1 MKKKQFNKY
10 IALGTI
16 AIVDIST
23 PLYPEA
29 SMKID
34 LSVWLDLLDR
44 GLGRVCCNGVGY
56 AQGKIGG
63 KVNRIHKMITQHFN
77 GHVDHENHDRLDNRF
92 SNLRDVTPS
101 ENQRNRSIGSLN
113 KSGHI
118 GINEVK
124 GVRGSTWRTTIWDGK
139 KKVHLGVFKTIDKA
153 IVARKAAEVE
163 LGFHKN
169 HGAK

>member
-1 MKKKQFNKY
+1 MKKIQSNEY

-23 PLYPEA
+23 PAYPKA

-34 LSVWLDLLDR
+34 LDVWLDLLDQ
-44 GLGRVCCNGVGY
+44 GIGRVCCNGVGY
-56 AQGKIGG
+56 AQARIRGKAAR
-63 KVNRIHKMITQHFN
+63 VHKIITQHFN
-77 GHVDHENHDRLDNRF
+77 GHVDHENHDRLDNRS